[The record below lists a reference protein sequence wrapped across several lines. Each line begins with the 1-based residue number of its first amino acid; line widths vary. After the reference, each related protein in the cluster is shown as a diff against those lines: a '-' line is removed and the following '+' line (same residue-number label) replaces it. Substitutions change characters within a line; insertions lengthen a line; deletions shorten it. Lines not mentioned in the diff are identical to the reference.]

1 MPTQLTPD
9 ELWRVAQRIMEQSGV
24 REWRLDLDE
33 LKGLAEPN
41 RGRIV
46 GPELK
51 SLESLYI
58 VVHECGHISL
68 KHDDRI
74 VTTHRGEYEAEQ
86 FAQLV
91 LRYLGYS
98 VSAGFVHGGQDYVA
112 SHVDTAIAV
121 ERLTEIDRQSFAWAE
136 GFLSPE
142 SLLALDRGE
151 IRLVSQADA
160 QVYERVIERFA
171 VRHSEVIGGRKVKHS
186 PTNDVPRR
194 TSDRFDVTN
203 N

>member
-1 MPTQLTPD
+1 MSTQPTPD

-33 LKGLAEPN
+33 LVGEAEPK

-58 VVHECGHISL
+58 VVHECGHIAL

-74 VTTHRGEYEAEQ
+74 VSMHRCEYEAEQ

-91 LRYLGYS
+91 LRYLGYP
-98 VSAGFVHGGQDYVA
+98 VSAEFVQDGQDYVA
-112 SHVDTAIAV
+112 SHVDAAIAV

-136 GFLSPE
+136 GFLSDG
-142 SLLALDRGE
+142 SLRALKHGQ
-151 IRLVSQADA
+151 IRLVSLADYH
-160 QVYERVIERFA
+160 VYERVIERFA

-186 PTNDVPRR
+186 PNSDVPRR